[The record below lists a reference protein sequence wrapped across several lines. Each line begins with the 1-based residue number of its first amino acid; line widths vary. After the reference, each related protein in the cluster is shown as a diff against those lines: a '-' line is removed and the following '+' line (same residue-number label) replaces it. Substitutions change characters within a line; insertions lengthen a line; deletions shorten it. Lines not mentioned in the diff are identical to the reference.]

1 MNSDFGS
8 IMQKQSLRKRPARKR
23 LTKAEKEERAVS
35 SDRENRTR
43 QTLKDQIG
51 RAIALRSKEREF
63 HGLDREFLHYQEDM
77 LRMYDRAKDSK
88 HPRDIGL
95 AREQIVRKFLVDE
108 GLLPARY
115 AASDRSVRVAST
127 TGHVSGELDI
137 LFYDPVDAVS
147 LMRRENAYQVLPV
160 ESTYG
165 TIQVKSKV
173 TRQDIRDGLENI
185 ATFKG
190 LRRISTEGLNVFSG
204 RPKSRQG
211 FGILFAF
218 DTDLDWIDLVN
229 EVEIFAQSNPKH
241 LWCNAVFV
249 LTKGFV
255 LHGDDHRAA
264 YLNDDIGAI
273 TEIQMHGC
281 PDRTGLCFY
290 NLYSI
295 LLDLLKNTQIQP
307 PPVESYF
314 QLPFVAGD
322 HSYKYSMGQFAEF
335 GTCETHGDFP
345 RKLTEEKLIKVIDW
359 CKSVEP
365 INWIRAT
372 DIAYGKPGDN
382 IEAYEKQPG
391 DVWIYNPDALP
402 LPDILVADSPFMR
415 EGEQVI
421 AKALAFDSIETA
433 GMTIW
438 IPYVYEVRDGII
450 NSCPKCQ
457 TKVRRG

>member
-1 MNSDFGS
+1 MR
-8 IMQKQSLRKRPARKR
+8 KQQAENRPIRKR
-23 LTKAEKEERAVS
+23 LTKAEKEERAAFA
-35 SDRENRTR
+35 DRENRTR
-43 QTLKDQIG
+43 QMLKDQVG

-63 HGLDREFLHYQEDM
+63 HGLDREFLYYQEDM
-77 LRMYDRAKDSK
+77 LRLYDRAKDSK

-95 AREQIVRKFLVDE
+95 AREQIVRRFLVDT

-115 AASDRSVRVAST
+115 ATSDRSVRVAST

-137 LFYDPVDAVS
+137 LFYDPMDSVS

-165 TIQVKSKV
+165 TIQVKSKA
-173 TRQDIRDGLENI
+173 TRQDIRDGLQNI
-185 ATFKG
+185 ASYKG
-190 LRRISTEGLNVFSG
+190 LQRISTEGWTAFSG
-204 RPKSRQG
+204 KHKSRQG

-218 DTDLDWIDLVN
+218 DTDLDWTDLLD
-229 EVEIFAQSNPKH
+229 EVKTFAKDKPKH

-255 LHGDDHRAA
+255 LYGTEHRAA

-273 TEIQMHGC
+273 TELQMHGR

-290 NLYSI
+290 DLYSV
-295 LLDLLKNTQIQP
+295 LLSLLKNTHVQP

-314 QLPFVAGD
+314 QLPFVAGE

-345 RKLTEEKLIKVIDW
+345 RKLSEEKLVEVIQW
-359 CKSVEP
+359 CRSAEP
-365 INWIRAT
+365 MNWIRAT
-372 DIAYGKPGDN
+372 DIAYGNPGDN
-382 IEAYEKQPG
+382 TEAYERQPG
-391 DVWIYNPDALP
+391 DVRIYNPDSLP
-402 LPDILVADSPFMR
+402 LPDILVMDRPFTH
-415 EGEQVI
+415 EGKQVI
-421 AKALAFDSIETA
+421 TTVLAFDSIETA
-433 GMTIW
+433 GMSIW
-438 IPYVYEVRDGII
+438 IPYVYEVKYDII

-457 TKVRRG
+457 TKVRPE

>member
-1 MNSDFGS
+1 
-8 IMQKQSLRKRPARKR
+8 MQKKFLRKRPAQKR
-23 LTKAEKEERAVS
+23 LTNAEKKERA
-35 SDRENRTR
+35 DFAEREEHAREM
-43 QTLKDQIG
+43 LKDQIG

-63 HGLDREFLHYQEDM
+63 HGLNREFLFYQEDM
-77 LRMYDRAKDSK
+77 LRLYDRAKDSK

-95 AREQIVRKFLVDE
+95 AREQIVRRFLVDT

-137 LFYDPVDAVS
+137 LFYDPLDSVS
-147 LMRRENAYQVLPV
+147 LMCRENTFQVLPV

-165 TIQVKSKV
+165 TIQVKSKA

-185 ATFKG
+185 ASYKK
-190 LRRISTEGLNVFSG
+190 LHRISTGGWTVFSG
-204 RPKSRQG
+204 KPKSQQG

-229 EVEIFAQSNPKH
+229 EVKAFAQDNPKH

-255 LHGDDHRAA
+255 LYGTENRAA
-264 YLNDDIGAI
+264 FLNDDISAI
-273 TEIQMHGC
+273 TNLQMQGR

-290 NLYSI
+290 DLYSV
-295 LLDLLKNTQIQP
+295 LLNLLKNTDVLP

-314 QLPFVAGD
+314 QLPLVAGE

-345 RKLTEEKLIKVIDW
+345 RKMTEEKLVEVIEW
-359 CKSVEP
+359 CQTAEP

-372 DIAYGKPGDN
+372 DIAYGRSGDN
-382 IEAYEKQPG
+382 TEAYKRQPG
-391 DVWIYNPDALP
+391 DVRIYNPDALP
-402 LPDILVADSPFMR
+402 FSDILVMDRPFMR
-415 EGEQVI
+415 EGEQI
-421 AKALAFDSIETA
+421 ITKALSFDSIETA
-433 GMTIW
+433 GITIW
-438 IPYVYEVRDGII
+438 IPYVYEVTRGII
-450 NSCPKCQ
+450 NSCPKCKQ
-457 TKVRRG
+457 KKQQAPVPAGAA

>member
-1 MNSDFGS
+1 
-8 IMQKQSLRKRPARKR
+8 MQKQSSKKRPARKR
-23 LTKAEKEERAVS
+23 LTKAEREERTAFA
-35 SDRENRTR
+35 DKENRTR
-43 QTLKDQIG
+43 QMLKDQIG
-51 RAIALRSKEREF
+51 RAITLRSKEREF
-63 HGLDREFLHYQEDM
+63 HGLDREFLYYQEDM
-77 LRMYDRAKDSK
+77 LRLYERAKDSK

-95 AREQIVRKFLVDE
+95 AREQIVRRFLVDT
-108 GLLPARY
+108 GLLPTRY
-115 AASDRSVRVAST
+115 AASDKSVRVAST
-127 TGHVSGELDI
+127 TGHLSGELDVV
-137 LFYDPVDAVS
+137 FYDPIDSIS

-173 TRQDIRDGLENI
+173 TRQDIREGLQNI
-185 ATFKG
+185 ATYKG
-190 LRRISTEGLNVFSG
+190 LRRISTESLAIFTGKS
-204 RPKSRQG
+204 KSRQG

-218 DTDLDWIDLVN
+218 DTDLDWADLL
-229 EVEIFAQSNPKH
+229 EEIKAFAQENPKH

-264 YLNDDIGAI
+264 YLNDDIDVIA
-273 TEIQMHGC
+273 ELQMHGR

-290 NLYSI
+290 ELYSV

-314 QLPFVAGD
+314 QLPLVAGE

-335 GTCETHGDFP
+335 GTCEIHGDFP
-345 RKLTEEKLIKVIDW
+345 RKLTEEKLVAVIEW
-359 CKSVEP
+359 CKSAEP

-382 IEAYEKQPG
+382 TEAYERQPG
-391 DVWIYNPDALP
+391 DVRIYNPDLRP
-402 LPDILVADSPFMR
+402 FPEILVTDHPMLH
-415 EGEQVI
+415 EGEQMI
-421 AKALAFDSIETA
+421 AKRLAFDSIETA

-438 IPYVYEVRDGII
+438 IPYAYEVTYGVI
-450 NSCPKCQ
+450 NSCPKC
-457 TKVRRG
+457 K